1 MYFYTMGF
9 ESMEYYFV
17 ILLVH
22 SFLFQSLIYPAVD
35 GHLGCFQF
43 LSIMN
48 KAVIA
53 LSE

>member
-9 ESMEYYFV
+9 ESLEYYFV

-22 SFLFQSLIYPAVD
+22 SFLFWSLIHPAVD
-35 GHLGCFQF
+35 GHLGFQF

-48 KAVIA
+48 KAAIA
-53 LSE
+53 LKE